1 MRTSPL
7 SPARA
12 VARRIAGALPAA
24 LLPAALLA
32 AAVALPACVAS
43 PVGPG
48 IFYTG
53 VKAPLEATASKDGYS
68 KMGKAKA
75 SQVCGIAAWGDASI
89 QTAASSAG
97 IKTIHHVD
105 YEAFSVLGVFS
116 SFEVTVYGD

>member
-1 MRTSPL
+1 MRKSTL
-7 SPARA
+7 SLAL
-12 VARRIAGALPAA
+12 VAAA
-24 LLPAALLA
+24 LLPA
-32 AAVALPACVAS
+32 CVAT

-53 VKAPLEATASKDGYS
+53 VKAPLEATASKEGFS

-75 SQVCGIAAWGDASI
+75 SQVCGIAAWGDSSI
-89 QTAASSAG
+89 QTAAANGG